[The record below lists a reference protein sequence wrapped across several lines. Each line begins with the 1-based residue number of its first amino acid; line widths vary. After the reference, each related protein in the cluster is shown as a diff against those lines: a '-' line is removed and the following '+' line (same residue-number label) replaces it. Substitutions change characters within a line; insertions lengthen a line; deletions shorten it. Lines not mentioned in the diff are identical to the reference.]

1 MQTVLCYGDSL
12 TWGYDANGPGR
23 HVHADR
29 WPSVLQA
36 GLGDGV
42 QVIADGLNGRTTVYD
57 DYKAECDRNGART
70 LPTSLHTHAPLDLVV
85 LLLGTNDMKPEIAGN
100 ALLSMQGM
108 RRLVTIIRHHPWPI
122 AQTEPQV
129 LIVSPP
135 KLAIT
140 DDMEFTAMFAGAPQE
155 SAKLAGMYAMLAEEM
170 DCTFFDAGT
179 VANVT
184 PVDGVHLDAANTRA
198 VGEALVPV
206 VSSML
211 KP

>member
-12 TWGYDANGPGR
+12 TWGYDADGPGR
-23 HVHADR
+23 HAYADR

-57 DYKAECDRNGART
+57 DHKAECDRNGART
-70 LPTSLHTHAPLDLVV
+70 LPTSLQTHSPLDLVI

-100 ALLSMQGM
+100 ALLSMQGV

-122 AQTEPQV
+122 PQTEPQV

-155 SAKLAGMYAMLAEEM
+155 SAKLASMYTMLADEM
-170 DCTFFDAGT
+170 GCAFFDAGT

-206 VSSML
+206 VGSML